1 MRRDGP
7 VQAEVEAS
15 VDAVMGGETPRE
27 LERPGRVGAFGPK
40 LWGGAGLEQ
49 QGRSGNRGA
58 HPAEAPSQIA
68 PQVEHPEMEAGRRLD
83 EHWRREGRGGGAG
96 GGGGLPPSRGGAGRP
111 PGAGGADA
119 GGSAIAPR
127 SPGRAP
133 LFT

>member
-68 PQVEHPEMEAGRRLD
+68 PQVEHPEMEAGPRPDQTPRRK
-83 EHWRREGRGGGAG
+83 GRGGGG
-96 GGGGLPPSRGGAGRP
+96 GGRGGPPPPSRG
-111 PGAGGADA
+111 
-119 GGSAIAPR
+119 
-127 SPGRAP
+127 
-133 LFT
+133 

>member
-15 VDAVMGGETPRE
+15 VDAVMGGEPPRE
-27 LERPGRVGAFGPK
+27 LARPGRVGAFGPK

-83 EHWRREGRGGGAG
+83 EHWGREGRGGGA
-96 GGGGLPPSRGGAGRP
+96 R
-111 PGAGGADA
+111 GAGGAPRRAARGA
-119 GGSAIAPR
+119 GAA
-127 SPGRAP
+127 A
-133 LFT
+133 

>member
-68 PQVEHPEMEAGRRLD
+68 PQVEHPAMEAGRRLD
-83 EHWRREGRGGGAG
+83 EHR
-96 GGGGLPPSRGGAGRP
+96 RGGAVALPAR
-111 PGAGGADA
+111 GAG
-119 GGSAIAPR
+119 
-127 SPGRAP
+127 
-133 LFT
+133 